1 MSDESPKT
9 LAEARRRFVDRVLAE
24 MRKRDEARCLRRAV
38 KRIAL
43 RAIIA
48 SKR

>member
-1 MSDESPKT
+1 MTDEPPKT

-24 MRKRDEARCLRRAV
+24 MRERDEARRRAV